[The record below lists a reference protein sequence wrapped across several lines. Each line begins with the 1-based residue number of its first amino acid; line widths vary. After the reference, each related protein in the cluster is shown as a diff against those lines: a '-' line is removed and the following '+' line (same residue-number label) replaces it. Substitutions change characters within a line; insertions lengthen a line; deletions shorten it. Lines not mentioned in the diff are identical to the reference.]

1 MMRRVLFHTPLRRF
15 LFPRY
20 QYAFT
25 PRQLAVLVQLLDEAR
40 RVPGEILEV
49 GCFVGATTV
58 FLNQHL
64 HAEGDVRRYTCID
77 TFQGFTGEDVA
88 FEQQT
93 RGKQLDAMQRECLFG
108 MNDQR
113 WFDYTMRLNG
123 FENVTSIKGD
133 IKSIDLAA
141 QVPAIAFALLD
152 VDLYQ
157 PTRAAL
163 AQVWPLLASGGLVVI
178 DDCRTD
184 HAFDGAHQAWSEFI
198 TSHGLVSKIVENK
211 LAILRK
217 P

>member
-1 MMRRVLFHTPLRRF
+1 MVWAWPRIMMRRVLFHTPLRRF
-15 LFPRY
+15 LFQRY

-49 GCFVGATTV
+49 GCFFGATTV

-113 WFDYTMRLNG
+113 RFDYTMRLNG

-141 QVPAIAFALLD
+141 QVPAIALALLD

-163 AQVWPLLASGGLVVI
+163 
-178 DDCRTD
+178 
-184 HAFDGAHQAWSEFI
+184 
-198 TSHGLVSKIVENK
+198 
-211 LAILRK
+211 LRFGHC
-217 P
+217 